1 MTRSKKL
8 RKLIG
13 EKVLAIPLAMNAF
26 HAKIVQLVG
35 FEAVYMTGYGVSA
48 ERGYPDVGLITQT
61 EMVQCANYIVNAVE
75 VPVICDADTGY
86 GNAINVWRTVKEFEK
101 IGASGIHIEDQVFP
115 KKCGFYEGKK
125 VIPLEEN
132 VQKIRA
138 AIDARK
144 DPDFLLIARCDALAV
159 NGWADTIRRCR
170 AYRDAGAD
178 MVFVDGIGTAED
190 FQTYARELRDVP
202 RLFNCE
208 MRFDTT
214 FEEVSRLGFKIML
227 VSAPVLAVFKYVK
240 EVCEQIKTEGMP
252 SAELTRVRPEM
263 NKMLGLPEITE
274 MERKYGA

>member
-1 MTRSKKL
+1 
-8 RKLIG
+8 
-13 EKVLAIPLAMNAF
+13 
-26 HAKIVQLVG
+26 
-35 FEAVYMTGYGVSA
+35 
-48 ERGYPDVGLITQT
+48 
-61 EMVQCANYIVNAVE
+61 
-75 VPVICDADTGY
+75 
-86 GNAINVWRTVKEFEK
+86 
-101 IGASGIHIEDQVFP
+101 VFP

-190 FQTYARELRDVP
+190 FQTYARELKDVP

-240 EVCEQIKTEGMP
+240 EVCEQIKNEGMP